1 MRACYDQVSTQ
12 VGEWGMR
19 VRLPAQQESKLQ
31 ETPRWSS
38 WAGGQVSRMEHMIKV
53 NLASASRQGGPFFS
67 FTRKHRQLA
76 LFGVTGLKI

>member
-1 MRACYDQVSTQ
+1 MRACYDQGSTQ

-53 NLASASRQGGPFFS
+53 NLASASSQTGWAIF
-67 FTRKHRQLA
+67 QLHKETQTVSSVW
-76 LFGVTGLKI
+76 GDWT